1 MGIMGFW
8 GSETWEISPSK
19 IKALAELS
27 TSYTLKAQANND
39 TSGTPPINTTG
50 KELQPVRFSWNL
62 YAVAGVSVRQEVTHW
77 GELVGEKNPLY
88 IGGDRFGPALM
99 QLQQVDVSNVTI
111 DNRGRWLSAQISISL
126 MEFVPSVKKAYSSGI
141 RSGQGGPVP
150 AGSGGGGKTGSGG
163 GATTSAGGG
172 YQVGA
177 SDGGPGT
184 ASQVTASP
192 YEKAAKKAGSGS
204 MGAVGSALNKLL
216 GK

>member
-8 GSETWEISPSK
+8 GAETWEVSPSR

-50 KELQPVRFSWNL
+50 RELQPVKFSWDL
-62 YAVAGVSVRQEVTHW
+62 YAVAGVNVRQEVTHW

-111 DNRGRWLSAQISISL
+111 DGRGRWLSCKISVAF
-126 MEFVPSVKKAYSSGI
+126 MEFVPSAKKAYSPGI
-141 RSGQGGPVP
+141 RSGQGGAVQ
-150 AGSGGGGKTGSGG
+150 AGSGGGTASG

-172 YQVGA
+172 HRVGA

-204 MGAVGSALNKLL
+204 IGAVGSALNKLL